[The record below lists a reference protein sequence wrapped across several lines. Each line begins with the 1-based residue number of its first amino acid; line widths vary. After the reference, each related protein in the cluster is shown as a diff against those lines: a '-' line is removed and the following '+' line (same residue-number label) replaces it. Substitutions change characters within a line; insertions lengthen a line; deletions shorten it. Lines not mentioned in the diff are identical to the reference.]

1 MTKDELRAYLTTDL
15 PQGLGFC
22 GCGHPEESSDAILK
36 VLDAYDRKTRPWP
49 EGSPDDAAWKAWL
62 AEREKLEEQALPPGA
77 WGQIAL
83 YWLTS
88 CGLLEHGGGVGGSWL
103 TPKGEAVLA
112 AIRGHGED
120 LWDDD

>member
-1 MTKDELRAYLTTDL
+1 MTKEELQNYLTTDL

-22 GCGHPEESSDAILK
+22 GCGSRREASEAVRK
-36 VLDAYDRKTRPWP
+36 VLDAYDRKTHPWP
-49 EGSPDDAAWKAWL
+49 KESPSDDASWKAWH

-112 AIRGHGED
+112 AIREHGERMR
-120 LWDDD
+120 